1 MKIGIVGY
9 GYVGKATERM
19 LPKNYE
25 VIVKDPKIGFKDLEN
40 KISDCDIIFVAIN
53 ETDVSMSNL
62 FQLVDEL
69 IKNNTKGIIVIR
81 TTVLPGTIDKL
92 TQRYSRTFVY
102 MPEFLREWNYEYD
115 SEHPDKIVIG
125 TEDKETFDKLRK
137 LFAHK
142 NAPIIQVK
150 PVEAELAKLSLNALG
165 MIKVVFAEEL
175 YNLATTLEADYQS
188 IYRIF
193 ELDRNVNVR
202 HLIPNKD
209 GYRGADGKCLPKD
222 TYFLI
227 QSGIDNNSRMLLLE
241 TAKMINDFMLRL
253 GEINREERK

>member
-25 VIVKDPKIGFKDLEN
+25 VVVKDPKMGFEDVEN
-40 KISDCDIIFVAIN
+40 KISDCDIVFIAIN

-62 FQLVDEL
+62 FQLVNEL
-69 IKNNTKGIIVIR
+69 VQNNAKGIIIIR

-92 TQRYSRTFVY
+92 IQRYLRSFVY

-115 SEHPDKIVIG
+115 SEHPDKIIIG
-125 TEDKETFDKLRK
+125 TNNKEIFIKLSK
-137 LFAHK
+137 LFIHK
-142 NAPIIQVK
+142 RVPIIQVK
-150 PVEAELAKLSLNALG
+150 PVEAELAKLSLNALAT
-165 MIKVVFAEEL
+165 MKVVFAEEL
-175 YNLATTLEADYQS
+175 YDLAITLGADYQN

-202 HLIPNKD
+202 HLVPGKD

-222 TYFLI
+222 TSFLI

-241 TAKMINDFMLRL
+241 TAKIINDYMLR
-253 GEINREERK
+253 GNQNE